1 MQQRCSTIDDILL
14 PGTGT
19 NLHLPTLRSSVRKVT
34 MKDLVLKHDADHAG
48 GGKEIVYSSEGADL
62 PPITFPVNAKHVE
75 IDESE
80 LIPPE
85 EAFQI
90 FANKL
95 FAVNPHGGKK
105 SLNDVADSQLNE
117 SPLIRMTRLKN
128 EIEALEKD
136 CASQDFGLLQDQLV
150 KMKEQ
155 LHLVSSSQLQKQTNL
170 TSSIY
175 ASVNALND
183 TSSVS
188 MKPAT
193 AMPFND
199 GQIHNRIN
207 RLEIMLG
214 GKLGASG
221 DQESLMTRV
230 QALETLLSKLDDKK
244 LDLLQKRTK
253 VIRQDLEA
261 AAKARNKLSSSSGG
275 GTSSSEDS
283 KTIAT
288 LYDGLQSLNGM
299 AEHIPI
305 LSSRLQA
312 LALQHADTATRTIRF
327 KAIEQVASDL
337 SKQVQSIET
346 SLSSLDESI
355 KANATLMQANVQE
368 LEERTKGL

>member
-1 MQQRCSTIDDILL
+1 
-14 PGTGT
+14 
-19 NLHLPTLRSSVRKVT
+19 

-155 LHLVSSSQLQKQTNL
+155 LHSVSSSQLQKQTNL

-188 MKPAT
+188 MKPAST
-193 AMPFND
+193 MPFND

-261 AAKARNKLSSSSGG
+261 AAKARNKLSSSSVG

-288 LYDGLQSLNGM
+288 LYDGLQSLNDM